1 VSRIERTRLVDD
13 DGLAGLRAPRR
24 DLVREDALGDD
35 TFALV
40 DGPFR
45 SYHRTLEVHPD
56 TAGRHRVTE
65 RTEFS
70 LAVPLW
76 GPVVRPL
83 MARALADTNRRPRNR
98 WWWPAEVVGRRTSE
112 LIGALCVISVMAG
125 YLGVVIGQTITFA
138 AADFGRTDAAQAN
151 TLAATRVGV
160 LVSVVLIHRADRIGR
175 RPLILWFTTGA
186 ILFTVA
192 GAAAPNLAV
201 LGATQTIGRGL
212 TTGLITLIML
222 AATEE
227 APAGSRALAISLATV
242 AAALG
247 AGMVLWVLPVA
258 GVAEGGW
265 RVVYLVPLVFLPLLW
280 WVARHLPET
289 RRFDAAAEVGAP
301 ASVDWWR
308 FALIGGTAF
317 LSAIYLSPASQL
329 RNEFLRDD
337 RGFSAAGISLFQL
350 LVSTPAGVSILI
362 AGRAADKIG
371 RRRVGAVGV
380 AAGAALSAVSYQV
393 GGVAMWLTASAGV
406 ILAGAA
412 FPATRGYSTEL
423 FPTRARARVGGL
435 LDAVTVAGSA
445 VGLVVAGYLAQRWGD
460 LGDAITVLAVFPVL
474 VAAAILL
481 LFPETA
487 AVELEAFN
495 PDDPALDDPAT
506 TAKTATT
513 TTTTNDANCGA
524 AGGDLRAE
532 ATDSPGDGQ
541 SSPASQE
548 STAPTISGS

>member
-1 VSRIERTRLVDD
+1 VSRVERTRLVDEK
-13 DGLAGLRAPRR
+13 GLAGLRTPRR
-24 DLVREDALGDD
+24 DLVREETLSDD

-45 SYHRTLEVHPD
+45 SYRRTLDVRPEP
-56 TAGRHRVTE
+56 AGRYRVTE

-76 GPVVRPL
+76 GPIVRPL
-83 MARALADTNRRPRNR
+83 MARALADTERHPRNR

-138 AADFGRTDAAQAN
+138 AADFGRTDSAQAN
-151 TLAATRVGV
+151 TLAATRIGV

-175 RPLILWFTTGA
+175 RPLILWFTIGA
-186 ILFTVA
+186 ILFTAA

-247 AGMVLWVLPVA
+247 AGMVIWVLPVA
-258 GVAEGGW
+258 GAADGGW
-265 RVVYLVPLVFLPLLW
+265 RVVYLVPLLFLPLLR

-289 RRFDAAAEVGAP
+289 RRFDAAAEAGAP
-301 ASVDWWR
+301 ATVDWWR
-308 FALIGGTAF
+308 FTLIGATAL

-350 LVSTPAGVSILI
+350 LVSTPAGVSIVV
-362 AGRAADKIG
+362 AGRAADKLG

-380 AAGAALSAVSYQV
+380 AVGAVLSAVSYQV
-393 GGVAMWLTASAGV
+393 GGLAMWLTASAGV

-412 FPATRGYSTEL
+412 YPATRGYSTEL

-445 VGLVVAGYLAQRWGD
+445 VGLVVAGYLSHRWGS
-460 LGDAITVLAVFPVL
+460 LGDAITVLAVFPVV
-474 VAAAILL
+474 VAAAILF

-495 PDDPALDDPAT
+495 PHDPNLALDPDG
-506 TAKTATT
+506 
-513 TTTTNDANCGA
+513 GA
-524 AGGDLRAE
+524 PSAGLRAD
-532 ATDSPGDGQ
+532 ATGPRPGGHPGRDGPDSAD
-541 SSPASQE
+541 SQE
-548 STAPTISGS
+548 ETADTIAGS

>member
-1 VSRIERTRLVDD
+1 MSRVERTRLVDD
-13 DGLAGLRAPRR
+13 DGLAGLRTPRR
-24 DLVREDALGDD
+24 DLVREEAVGDD

-45 SYHRTLEVHPD
+45 SYRRTLEVRPAD
-56 TAGRHRVTE
+56 DGTAGRHRVTE
-65 RTEFS
+65 RTEYA

-76 GPVVRPL
+76 GPIVRPL
-83 MARALADTNRRPRNR
+83 MARALADTDRHPRNR

-151 TLAATRVGV
+151 TLAATRIGV
-160 LVSVVLIHRADRIGR
+160 LVSVLLIHRADRIGR
-175 RPLILWFTTGA
+175 RPLILGFTTGA

-247 AGMVLWVLPVA
+247 AGMVVWVLPVA
-258 GVAEGGW
+258 GAAEGGW
-265 RVVYLVPLVFLPLLW
+265 RVVYLVPLLFLPLLW

-289 RRFDAAAEVGAP
+289 RRFDAATEVGAP
-301 ASVDWWR
+301 AAVNWGR

-317 LSAIYLSPASQL
+317 LSSIYLSPASQL

-350 LVSTPAGVSILI
+350 LVSTPAGVSIVV
-362 AGRAADKIG
+362 AGRAADRLG

-380 AAGAALSAVSYQV
+380 AAGAVLSAVSYQV
-393 GGVAMWLTASAGV
+393 AGPAMWLTASAGV

-445 VGLVVAGYLAQRWGD
+445 FGLVVAGYLSHRWD
-460 LGDAITVLAVFPVL
+460 SLGDAITVLAVFPVL
-474 VAAAILL
+474 VAAAILF

-495 PDDPALDDPAT
+495 PDDPELPKPQPSDD
-506 TAKTATT
+506 
-513 TTTTNDANCGA
+513 NQ
-524 AGGDLRAE
+524 E
-532 ATDSPGDGQ
+532 ATAD
-541 SSPASQE
+541 
-548 STAPTISGS
+548 TIAGS